1 MTLSSEPRAD
11 RPAAGP
17 SPEVGFLDMAAL
29 AATPLAT
36 DPYDHIVVP
45 TFVRPE
51 VLAGVLADYPDVP
64 GPGSHPP
71 SELTIRGRFAALMDE
86 LDGPAFR
93 RAIEEKFGLDL
104 TGRPTMYTVRGWCR
118 PTDGKIHTD
127 SKTKI
132 ITVLVYLNE
141 AWDADGGRLRILRNG
156 TDLNDYVAEVPPHG
170 GTLLVFRRSET
181 SWHGHEPF
189 DGKRRA
195 IQMNWV
201 TDADVVAYEQRRHR
215 ISTVVKKLN
224 PFRKAG

>member
-1 MTLSSEPRAD
+1 MTLSTEHSQD
-11 RPAAGP
+11 RPTAGP
-17 SPEVGFLDMAAL
+17 GAAATMLDLAAL
-29 AATPLAT
+29 EATPLAV

-45 TFVRPE
+45 AFVRPE
-51 VLAGVLADYPDVP
+51 VLAGVLADYPEVP

-71 SELTIRGRFAALMDE
+71 SELTIRGRFAALMAE
-86 LDGPAFR
+86 IDGPAFR
-93 RAIEEKFGLDL
+93 KAIEEKFGLDL

-132 ITVLVYLNE
+132 ITVLLYLNE

-156 TDLNDYVAEVPPHG
+156 TDLDDYVAEVPPHG